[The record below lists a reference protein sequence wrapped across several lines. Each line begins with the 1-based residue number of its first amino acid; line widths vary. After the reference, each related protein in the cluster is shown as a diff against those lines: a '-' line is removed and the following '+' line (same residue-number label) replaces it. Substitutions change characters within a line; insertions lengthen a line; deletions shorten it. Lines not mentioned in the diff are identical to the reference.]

1 VSGVGCRVSGVRL
14 NVGASDKEFWRKFM
28 LTWQGS
34 RIFSMK
40 RFFGN
45 KNFTVGFILTSIV
58 LIAALISAFW
68 TPYDSNRMNVRARL
82 QSPSL
87 SHPLGTDHY
96 GRDTLSRVMVGAVNS
111 IIVGLVTVAIGLSVG
126 VILGL
131 ASAYYGRWVDESIMR
146 FSDLLFGFPAVLSAI
161 LITSILGPSM
171 VNAMLA
177 IGIFSIPIFARLTR
191 AVSISFWEREFI
203 AAARASGVSEWAI
216 TWRHVLP
223 NILSP
228 LLIQGT
234 IQFAVA
240 ILAEA
245 GLSYLGLGTQPPHAS
260 WGRMLNEA
268 QTYMGL
274 SPWIAIFPGLAIAWA
289 VLGLNLLGDGLRDT
303 LDPKM
308 VRAR

>member
-1 VSGVGCRVSGVRL
+1 
-14 NVGASDKEFWRKFM
+14 M
-28 LTWQGS
+28 Q
-34 RIFSMK
+34 
-40 RFFGN
+40 RFFSN

-58 LIAALISAFW
+58 VIAALVSLVW
-68 TPYDSNRMNVRARL
+68 TPYDGNRMNARVRL
-82 QSPSL
+82 QGPSIQ
-87 SHPLGTDHY
+87 HPLGTDQY

-126 VILGL
+126 VFLGL

-171 VNAMLA
+171 INAMLA
-177 IGIFSIPIFARLTR
+177 IGIFYIPIFARLTR
-191 AVSISFWEREFI
+191 AVSITIWEREFI
-203 AAARASGVSEWAI
+203 SAARASGVSESAI

-268 QTYMGL
+268 QTYMSL
-274 SPWIAIFPGLAIAWA
+274 APWMAIFPGLAIAWA
-289 VLGLNLLGDGLRDT
+289 VLGINLLGDGLRDT

>member
-1 VSGVGCRVSGVRL
+1 
-14 NVGASDKEFWRKFM
+14 M
-28 LTWQGS
+28 
-34 RIFSMK
+34 I
-40 RFFGN
+40 RFFAN
-45 KNFTVGFILTSIV
+45 KNFTVGFILTSVVV
-58 LIAALISAFW
+58 LTALISLIW
-68 TPYDSNRMNVRARL
+68 TPYDGNKMNARVRL
-82 QSPSL
+82 QGPSL
-87 SHPLGTDHY
+87 SHPLGTDQY
-96 GRDTLSRVMVGAVNS
+96 GRDTLSRIMVGAGNS
-111 IIVGLVTVAIGLSVG
+111 IIVGLVTGVIGLVVG
-126 VILGL
+126 VLLGL

-146 FSDLLFGFPAVLSAI
+146 LSDLLFGFPAVLTAI

-171 VNAMLA
+171 INAMLA
-177 IGIFSIPIFARLTR
+177 IGIFYIPIFARLTR
-191 AVSISFWEREFI
+191 AVSMTIWEREFI
-203 AAARASGVSEWAI
+203 AAARASGISDWTT

-268 QTYMGL
+268 QTFMNL
-274 SPWIAIFPGLAIAWA
+274 SPWMAIFPGLAIAWA

-308 VRAR
+308 ARVR

>member
-1 VSGVGCRVSGVRL
+1 
-14 NVGASDKEFWRKFM
+14 
-28 LTWQGS
+28 
-34 RIFSMK
+34 MK

-45 KNFTVGFILTSIV
+45 LNFSVGFIMTAVVVMVAVVSLV
-58 LIAALISAFW
+58 W
-68 TPYDSNRMNVRARL
+68 TPYDGNKMRARERL
-82 QSPSL
+82 QGPSIT
-87 SHPLGTDHY
+87 HPLGTDQY
-96 GRDTLSRVMVGAVNS
+96 GRDTLSRIMVGAVNS
-111 IIVGLVTVAIGLSVG
+111 IIVGLVTVTIGMGLG
-126 VILGL
+126 VALGL
-131 ASAYYGRWVDESIMR
+131 ISAYYGRFVDESIMR
-146 FSDLLFGFPAVLSAI
+146 FSDFLFGFPAVLTAI

-171 VNAMLA
+171 INAMLA
-177 IGIFSIPIFARLTR
+177 IGIFYISIFARLTR
-191 AVSISFWEREFI
+191 AVSMTIWERDFI

-268 QTYMGL
+268 QTFMNL
-274 SPWIAIFPGLAIAWA
+274 SPWMAIFPGLAIAWA

-308 VRAR
+308 VRVR

>member
-1 VSGVGCRVSGVRL
+1 
-14 NVGASDKEFWRKFM
+14 M
-28 LTWQGS
+28 Q
-34 RIFSMK
+34 
-40 RFFGN
+40 RFFSN

-58 LIAALISAFW
+58 IIAALVSLIW
-68 TPYDSNRMNVRARL
+68 TPYDGNRMNARVRL
-82 QSPSL
+82 QGPSIQ
-87 SHPLGTDHY
+87 HPLGTDQY

-111 IIVGLVTVAIGLSVG
+111 IIVGLVTVAMGLGVG
-126 VILGL
+126 VFLGL

-146 FSDLLFGFPAVLSAI
+146 FSDLLYGFPAVLSAI

-171 VNAMLA
+171 INAMLA
-177 IGIFSIPIFARLTR
+177 IGIFYIPIFARLTR
-191 AVSISFWEREFI
+191 AVALTIWEREFI

-268 QTYMGL
+268 QTYMSL
-274 SPWIAIFPGLAIAWA
+274 APWMAIFPGLAIAWA
-289 VLGLNLLGDGLRDT
+289 VLVINLLGDGLRDT
-303 LDPKM
+303 LDPRM

>member
-1 VSGVGCRVSGVRL
+1 
-14 NVGASDKEFWRKFM
+14 
-28 LTWQGS
+28 
-34 RIFSMK
+34 MK
-40 RFFGN
+40 RFFQN
-45 KNFTVGFILTSIV
+45 KNFTAGFV
-58 LIAALISAFW
+58 LSLVVMIAAAVSLVW
-68 TPYDSNRMNVRARL
+68 TPYDANRMNARDRL
-82 QSPSL
+82 QGPSWT
-87 SHPLGTDHY
+87 HPLGTDQY
-96 GRDTLSRVMVGAVNS
+96 GRDTLSRVMAGSVNS
-111 IIVGLVTVAIGLSVG
+111 IIVGLVTVAIGLTIG
-126 VILGL
+126 VSLGL
-131 ASAYYGRWVDESIMR
+131 ISAYFGRLADEAIMR
-146 FSDLLFGFPAVLSAI
+146 FSDLLFGFPAVLTAI

-177 IGIFSIPIFARLTR
+177 IGIFYIPVFARLTR
-191 AVSISFWEREFI
+191 AVALVVWEKEFI
-203 AAARASGVSEWAI
+203 AAARACGIGELGI

-245 GLSYLGLGTQPPHAS
+245 GLSYLGLGTQPPDAS

-268 QTYMGL
+268 QTFMDMN
-274 SPWIAIFPGLAIAWA
+274 PWMAIFPGLAIAGS

-308 VRAR
+308 DRIR

>member
-1 VSGVGCRVSGVRL
+1 
-14 NVGASDKEFWRKFM
+14 
-28 LTWQGS
+28 
-34 RIFSMK
+34 MK
-40 RFFGN
+40 RYFSN
-45 KNFTVGFILTSIV
+45 KNFTAGFILSAV
-58 LIAALISAFW
+58 VVVVALISLAW
-68 TPYDSNRMNVRARL
+68 TPYDSNRMNARSRL
-82 QSPSL
+82 QAPSL
-87 SHPLGTDHY
+87 VHPLGTDHY
-96 GRDTLSRVMVGAVNS
+96 GRDMLSRVMVGAVNS

-131 ASAYYGRWVDESIMR
+131 ASAYYGKWVDESIMR
-146 FSDLLFGFPAVLSAI
+146 FCDLLFGFPAVLSAI

-177 IGIFSIPIFARLTR
+177 IGIFYIPIFARLTR
-191 AVSISFWEREFI
+191 AVSISIWEREFI
-203 AAARASGVSEWAI
+203 AAARACGVKEWAI

-228 LLIQGT
+228 LLVQGT

-240 ILAEA
+240 VLAEA

-268 QTYMGL
+268 QTYMSL
-274 SPWIAIFPGLAIAWA
+274 SPWIAIFPGCAIAWA
-289 VLGLNLLGDGLRDT
+289 VLGFNLLGDGLRDT

-308 VRAR
+308 ARVR